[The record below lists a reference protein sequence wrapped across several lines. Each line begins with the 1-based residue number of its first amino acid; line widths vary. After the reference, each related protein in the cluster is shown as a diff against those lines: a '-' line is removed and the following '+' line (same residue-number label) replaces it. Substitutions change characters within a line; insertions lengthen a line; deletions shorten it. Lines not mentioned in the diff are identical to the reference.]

1 MNLYGY
7 KKCST
12 CRQAEKTLRELGV
25 SVEFHDIVEQP
36 PSETMLSSWL
46 EASQRPIL
54 DFVNT
59 KGTVFRQLSLKDA
72 QFTTEQWI
80 AEIAHNGKLMKR
92 PILVT
97 EDGTVVIGYQPDL
110 YQTFAKFETSQS
122 EG

>member
-1 MNLYGY
+1 
-7 KKCST
+7 
-12 CRQAEKTLRELGV
+12 
-25 SVEFHDIVEQP
+25 
-36 PSETMLSSWL
+36 MLSSWL

-59 KGTVFRQLSLKDA
+59 KGTVFRQRSLKDA

-80 AEIAHNGKLMKR
+80 AEIAHDGKLMKR